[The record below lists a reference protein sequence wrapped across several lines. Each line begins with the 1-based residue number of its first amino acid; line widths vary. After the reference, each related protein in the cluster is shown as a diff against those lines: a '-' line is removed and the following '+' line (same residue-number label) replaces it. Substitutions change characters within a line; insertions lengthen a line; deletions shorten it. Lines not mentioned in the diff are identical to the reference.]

1 MLTIQR
7 ALDKVKIFSISTK
20 GLIYINP
27 TILLAILWRQKM
39 FKGRLCLFVEKFTYD
54 NKRII
59 VQMGHLKIECNIYL
73 LVEILI
79 LTNPQQSYYFLS
91 GKMQT

>member
-1 MLTIQR
+1 
-7 ALDKVKIFSISTK
+7 
-20 GLIYINP
+20 
-27 TILLAILWRQKM
+27 M
-39 FKGRLCLFVEKFTYD
+39 FKEKLYLFAEKLTHD

-91 GKMQT
+91 GKMQTWISVLISPC

>member
-20 GLIYINP
+20 GLVHINP
-27 TILLAILWRQKM
+27 TVLLIILWRQKM
-39 FKGRLCLFVEKFTYD
+39 FKEKSYLFVEKLTYD

-59 VQMGHLKIECNIYL
+59 EQMGHLKIECNIYL